1 MNEPTRPLWLDC
13 LIIFGII
20 IGVLMLL
27 AVFVVGG
34 GN

>member
-1 MNEPTRPLWLDC
+1 MSQLYPLWLDC
-13 LIIFGII
+13 LIISGIL